1 MRPKRPDPVMYIRFQ
16 KALQVVA
23 FPPLVHSK
31 AVDDAPQNIATRSRT
46 PSILHEDGT
55 RGPWN
60 NQRVAE
66 DDLAEAQI
74 ESQRGQNKKDDEQK
88 IESCVAASRS
98 TSRERGMD

>member
-1 MRPKRPDPVMYIRFQ
+1 MYIRFQ

-74 ESQRGQNKKDDEQK
+74 ESQRGQRKGTINRRPEA
-88 IESCVAASRS
+88 VWLLH
-98 TSRERGMD
+98 ERGKP